1 MSQVTLSFQVDE
13 NVRAILADAAKV
25 TGRDVDQLLRDL
37 AEDYARQQQVL
48 IDEPD
53 WLIREMEEGIRE
65 ADDPNTVW
73 VPHEEAMEEMRR
85 ELAELDARIALSERK

>member
-1 MSQVTLSFQVDE
+1 MSEVTLSFQVDE

-53 WLIREMEEGIRE
+53 WLAREVDEGLRE
-65 ADDPNTVW
+65 ADDPATVW
-73 VPHEEAMEEMRR
+73 IPHEDVMDEMRR
-85 ELAELDARIALSERK
+85 ELAELDARIAASERK

>member
-37 AEDYARQQQVL
+37 AEDYARRTIQTRFGF
-48 IDEPD
+48 PMKKP
-53 WLIREMEEGIRE
+53 WKR
-65 ADDPNTVW
+65 
-73 VPHEEAMEEMRR
+73 
-85 ELAELDARIALSERK
+85 